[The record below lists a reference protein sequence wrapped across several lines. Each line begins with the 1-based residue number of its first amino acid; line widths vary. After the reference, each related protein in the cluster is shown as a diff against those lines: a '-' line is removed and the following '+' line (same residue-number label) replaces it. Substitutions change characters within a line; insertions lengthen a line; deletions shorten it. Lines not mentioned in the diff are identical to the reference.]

1 LGLSVYTEGFGGLIN
16 GSLAKGSSK
25 VNYYKFICRFFPH
38 IYKTVGSQLRTEKLG
53 GLYVAIRSALVH
65 EFMMRDSTMVKMRD
79 PKTLNCSIIYN
90 PKEDPK
96 IKFVV
101 VQYFNDFKIAF
112 EKYYNRVN
120 KDPKLIKNLEKALN
134 SINSPLP
141 RSYRVI

>member
-1 LGLSVYTEGFGGLIN
+1 
-16 GSLAKGSSK
+16 
-25 VNYYKFICRFFPH
+25 
-38 IYKTVGSQLRTEKLG
+38 
-53 GLYVAIRSALVH
+53 
-65 EFMMRDSTMVKMRD
+65 MMRDSTMVKMRD